1 MGPTGLQVACLIPCL
16 ASCQAGSL
24 VPYLIF
30 LYFVCQDVNGLDRA
44 AKAGF
49 VSLLAFVTATV
60 VASIIAKTQYGTPP

>member
-1 MGPTGLQVACLIPCL
+1 M
-16 ASCQAGSL
+16 
-24 VPYLIF
+24 PYLIF